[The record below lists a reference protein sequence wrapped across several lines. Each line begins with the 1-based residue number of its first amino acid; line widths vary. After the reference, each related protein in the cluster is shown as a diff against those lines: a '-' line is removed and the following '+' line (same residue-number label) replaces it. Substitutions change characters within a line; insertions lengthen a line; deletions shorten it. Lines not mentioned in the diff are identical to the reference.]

1 MPDTDTLARF
11 AAVVGARCALSDGMD
26 MQKYLVER
34 RDKYFGK
41 AAMVLRPG
49 STAEVSQILAIAHE
63 TGTGIVPQSGNTGLV
78 GGQIPDDS
86 GREVVVSLDRM
97 NTVRGADATENTITV
112 DGGVT
117 LQAVHEAAEAID
129 RQFPLHLASQGSCMI
144 GGNLASNAGGIG
156 VLAYGNARDLCLGLE
171 VVLADGRVWDG
182 LRRLR
187 KDNTGY
193 DLKDVFIGS
202 EGTLGVITGAVLRLF
217 ARPRDVALAFAAVD
231 TPADGLRLLEL
242 ARQAT
247 SGQVTACELVPR
259 IGVEFTMRHAGAR
272 DPLDAPSPW
281 YVMLELSSA
290 LPGGRLAGE
299 MEAALADA
307 FERGVVGDA
316 TIAASQGQMDAL
328 WHIRESL
335 SDVQKLEGG
344 SIKHDVAVPV
354 ALTPLLID
362 EATAVVERL
371 VPGAR
376 PVPFGHLGDGNIHF
390 NVSQPAGADKAAFLA
405 RWEEINAAV
414 HEVVLRLG
422 GTISA
427 EHGIGQM
434 KRDLMPGIK
443 SAVELDLMRSL
454 KQALDPRGIL
464 NPHKL
469 LPEAE

>member
-1 MPDTDTLARF
+1 MARF
-11 AAVVGARCALSDGMD
+11 AAVVGERYALSADAD
-26 MQKYLVER
+26 MQKYLIER

-41 AAMVLRPG
+41 AALVLRPG
-49 STAEVSQILAIAHE
+49 STAEVSQILAIANE
-63 TGTGIVPQSGNTGLV
+63 TRTGIVPQCGNTGLV
-78 GGQIPDDS
+78 GGQIPDGS
-86 GREVVVSLDRM
+86 GREVVLSLERM
-97 NTVRGADATENTITV
+97 NRVRDVDARENSITV
-112 DGGVT
+112 DAGAT
-117 LQAVHEAAEAID
+117 LQAVHEAAEAVD
-129 RQFPLHLASQGSCMI
+129 RQFPLYLASQGSCMI

-156 VLAYGNARDLCLGLE
+156 VVAYGNARELCLGLE

-202 EGTLGVITGAVLRLF
+202 EGTLGVITAAVLKLF
-217 ARPRDVALAFAAVD
+217 PRPGEVTLAFAAVNSPD
-231 TPADGLRLLEL
+231 DGLRLLEL
-242 ARQAT
+242 ARQMT

-259 IGVEFTMRHAGAR
+259 IGVEYTVKHAGAR
-272 DPLDAPSPW
+272 DPLAEPAPW
-281 YVMLELSSA
+281 YVMLELSSTA
-290 LPGGRLAGE
+290 RAGQLAGE
-299 MEAALADA
+299 MEAVLAAA
-307 FERGVVGDA
+307 FERGVVCDA
-316 TIAASQGQMDAL
+316 TIAASQAQMDAL
-328 WHIRESL
+328 WHMREAL

-354 ALTPLLID
+354 ARTPRFID
-362 EATAVVERL
+362 EATAVVARL

-390 NVSQPAGADKAAFLA
+390 NISQPVEADKAAFLA
-405 RWEEINAAV
+405 RWEEVSAAV

-443 SAVELDLMRSL
+443 PAVELDMMRRV
-454 KQALDPRGIL
+454 KQAFDPRGIL
-464 NPHKL
+464 NPGKL